1 MKSIMNKIR
10 LAALIAAV
18 ATLFGGCEKENDNA
32 VDNTPVTARI
42 TSTIDG
48 MATRAAGTAWAAGD
62 AIGVSGGSGEQTYVN
77 VKYVTTDGTGTF
89 TVVNNAGEDNNIYFQ
104 NKADVTFTAYYPYA
118 GKNGTAPGTS
128 ANGILHKSITDTD
141 QTPDAQPQIDY
152 LFATAIGNSADP
164 NVEFQFKH
172 CMSRLVIN
180 FLPGNGIA
188 SLSDIKY
195 TISALALEGTFHTGT
210 GETAGTA
217 TGDLTLSVPY
227 DASKSSSTSST
238 LIVFPQ
244 QANSATII
252 ITMKDKNYNGTI
264 DFPENSANNNV
275 REFAPGR
282 SYTYNITV
290 HDTEIIISPAN
301 IEDWEDGN
309 KPIDGGAFLK

>member
-10 LAALIAAV
+10 LAAFMATV
-18 ATLFGGCEKENDNA
+18 AILAGGCEKESDNT
-32 VDNTPVTARI
+32 VDNTPVAARI

-62 AIGVSGGSGEQTYVN
+62 AIGVSGVSGEKPYVN
-77 VKYVTTDGTGTF
+77 VKYVTTDGDGTF

-104 NKADVTFTAYYPYA
+104 NKDDVTFTAYYPYS
-118 GKNGTAPGTS
+118 GENGTAPGTS
-128 ANGILHKSITDTD
+128 ANGILHKIIIDAD

-152 LFATAIGNSADP
+152 LFATCNSTNP
-164 NVEFQFKH
+164 NVKFQFHH

-180 FLPGNGIA
+180 FLPGNGIT

-195 TISALALEGTFHTGT
+195 TIGALVLEGTFNTGT

-217 TGDLTLSVPY
+217 TGDLTLSVP
-227 DASKSSSTSST
+227 SNTSNISST

-252 ITMKDKNYNGTI
+252 ITMKDMQYSGTI
-264 DFPENSANNNV
+264 DFPDNPANNNV

-290 HDTEIIISPAN
+290 HDTELTISSAN
-301 IEDWEDGN
+301 IEDWEGGGN
-309 KPIDGGAFLK
+309 PIDGGAFLE